1 MIETP
6 EYPELLEVP
15 DYEKNKVFLKN
26 ILKLES
32 DKEKIEK
39 LVEYLER
46 TTDYI
51 KCIHEVLHQDITNS
65 KSVTLILKNN
75 TEAIDWLKAKDEKN
89 DAVADLAMTLN
100 QRIITISQNIDIDF
114 ERLDI
119 ISGYLDSLDKHIDII
134 SKRIDLINNN
144 L

>member
-15 DYEKNKVFLKN
+15 DYEKNMVFLKN

-89 DAVADLAMTLN
+89 DAVADLTMTLN
-100 QRIITISQNIDIDF
+100 QRIITITKSNDIVF
-114 ERLDI
+114 ERLD
-119 ISGYLDSLDKHIDII
+119 SLSKHIDII
-134 SKRIDLINNN
+134 SERIDLINNN